1 MPEFASNFEMR
12 KQGFVYEAGD
22 MASASMQ
29 DIPNNRTLF
38 VGDLSGKPA
47 TKPELNYELET
58 LEDVFAHYKP
68 EVKVEYE
75 DEDGRSITETLEFRS
90 VADFT
95 KKAYVEKSSF
105 LNTLQQS
112 QKDHIEMARR
122 LQNNKMLQKVLSD
135 PQKKAAYLA
144 AIKNLLNEL
153 GG

>member
-68 EVKVEYE
+68 EVKVEYAVKYQNITALLIE
-75 DEDGRSITETLEFRS
+75 AIKELTTTVNKLEHDNTELRSRITTLEG
-90 VADFT
+90 
-95 KKAYVEKSSF
+95 
-105 LNTLQQS
+105 Q
-112 QKDHIEMARR
+112 
-122 LQNNKMLQKVLSD
+122 
-135 PQKKAAYLA
+135 
-144 AIKNLLNEL
+144 
-153 GG
+153 